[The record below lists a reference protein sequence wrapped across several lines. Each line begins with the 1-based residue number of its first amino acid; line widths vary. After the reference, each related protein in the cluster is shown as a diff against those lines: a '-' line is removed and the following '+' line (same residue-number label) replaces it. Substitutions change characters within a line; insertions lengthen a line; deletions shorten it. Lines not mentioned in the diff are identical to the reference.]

1 MKNLL
6 VPTDFSDNAKGAM
19 AYAIQLAAALG
30 AQLHFYHATGRVIP
44 RVADQALYH
53 RYREDYLAE
62 HREDLQ
68 EQVWAVYH
76 QLGIEQKAQ
85 AANLVVRE
93 GELLLHVGELV
104 AELSID
110 LIVMGTHGA
119 TGLKR
124 WFVGSN
130 TAGVFS
136 QAACPVLAVPAGYH
150 YRPIQKIGYASDLLK
165 LDPEVAAVV
174 AFARPFGAAI
184 DVVHVYPVFP
194 VQVDLATFGREA
206 IAAQLG
212 ARHSYQK
219 INIELVRTEVDN
231 DVETGIETYVSQDA
245 PSLLVMFNHARSWF
259 DRIVEGSHTRQ
270 HLMTSQLPLL
280 ALRN

>member
-6 VPTDFSDNAKGAM
+6 VPTDFSENAKGAM
-19 AYAIQLAAALG
+19 AYAVQLAAALG
-30 AQLHFYHATGRVIP
+30 AKLHFYHATGRVIP

-62 HREDLQ
+62 HRDDLQ
-68 EQVWAVYH
+68 EQVWEVYH
-76 QLGIEQKAQ
+76 QLGIEQKA
-85 AANLVVRE
+85 AEANLLVRE

-104 AELSID
+104 AELAID

-130 TAGVFS
+130 TAGVFT
-136 QAACPVLAVPAGYH
+136 QAACPVLAVPAGYR
-150 YRPIQKIGYASDLLK
+150 YRPIKKIGYASDLTK
-165 LDPEVAAVV
+165 LDREVPAVV

-194 VQVDLATFGREA
+194 VQVDLATLDREA
-206 IAAQLG
+206 LAAQLG
-212 ARHSYQK
+212 AQHHYEK
-219 INIELVRTEVDN
+219 IQIKLVRTEVDN
-231 DVETGIETYVSQDA
+231 DVEAGIEEYASEDS
-245 PSLLVMFNHARSWF
+245 PSLLVMFNHTRSWF
-259 DRIVEGSHTRQ
+259 DRIIEGSHTRQ
-270 HLMTSQLPLL
+270 QLMTSELPLL
-280 ALRN
+280 ALKN